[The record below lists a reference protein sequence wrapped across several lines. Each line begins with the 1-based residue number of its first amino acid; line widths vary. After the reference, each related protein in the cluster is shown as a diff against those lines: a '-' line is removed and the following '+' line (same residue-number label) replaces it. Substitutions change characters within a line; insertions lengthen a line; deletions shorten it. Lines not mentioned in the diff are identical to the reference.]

1 MYAHRFLLAQFVAV
15 AALAVFHS
23 IALEFHLYWRFL
35 WLDLPVHML
44 GGIWAGLFVFWLRIL
59 MRLTPSVAWG
69 IAVALVFGVAWE
81 IFEVAAGLPRE
92 SSYALDTSLDLLIG
106 RYLKLLQVFLANR
119 VMRSTRAST
128 S

>member
-35 WLDLPVHML
+35 WLYLPVHML

-59 MRLTPSVAWG
+59 MRLTPSVAW
-69 IAVALVFGVAWE
+69 E
-81 IFEVAAGLPRE
+81 IFEVVTGLPRE
-92 SSYALDTSLDLLIG
+92 SSYMLDTSLDLLMDALG
-106 RYLKLLQVFLANR
+106 GAVAGLCATYYERR
-119 VMRSTRAST
+119 RAREI
-128 S
+128 